1 MEKAQNGWSRKD
13 ALQALKAIALIE
25 SVAREI
31 LLPAKMQREI
41 SYETPKIEFLK
52 YEKDLRWWEE
62 NKANGWFGVTL
73 YHTPKGTQYPKKPK
87 KPGRTYMGTEP
98 NTDYFRRV
106 CEAWKNDK
114 GKKGIFAN
122 AMLSLLDNP
131 YSAQKLRD
139 VTLKYEVEFEE
150 WGEIH
155 YKEEQRRVSILDIL
169 NYYTIHF
176 RDEKEVVLCKQIPN
190 VLFSSKWAILM
201 DAYADDSVE
210 LANIL
215 LRELAE

>member
-31 LLPAKMQREI
+31 LLPAKMQRKI
-41 SYETPKIEFLK
+41 SYETPKIEFLR
-52 YEKDLRWWEE
+52 YERDLRWWKE
-62 NKANGWFGVTL
+62 NEANGWFGVTL
-73 YHTPKGTQYPKKPK
+73 GTQYPKKPK
-87 KPGRTYMGTEP
+87 KPGRTYVDTEP

-114 GKKGIFAN
+114 GKKGTFAN

-139 VTLKYEVEFEE
+139 VTLKYGVEFEE
-150 WGEIH
+150 WREIH
-155 YKEEQRRVSILDIL
+155 YKEEERRVSILDIL
-169 NYYTIHF
+169 NYCTIYFH
-176 RDEKEVVLCKQIPN
+176 DEKEVVLYERIPH

-210 LANIL
+210 LANTL